1 MKEQIKLKN
10 LSEQQIAELLPEG
23 LILLGYRGSIAHN
36 MYVPQSR
43 PNSIDD
49 KDIMG
54 VYVAP
59 IEHYLGFGREEV
71 RERFINEWDS
81 VSYEILKFVGLLL
94 NCNPNVL
101 SMLWVPERHI
111 IYLHELG
118 RYLRENKD
126 IFVTKQAYHSFNG

>member
-10 LSEQQIAELLPEG
+10 LNQQQVGDLLPDG

-36 MYVPQSR
+36 MYILQND

-59 IEHYLGFGREEV
+59 VEHYLGFGRREV
-71 RERFINEWDS
+71 KERFIAEWDA
-81 VSYEILKFVGLLL
+81 VSYEIRKFVGLLL
-94 NCNPNVL
+94 KCNPNV
-101 SMLWVPERHI
+101 
-111 IYLHELG
+111 
-118 RYLRENKD
+118 
-126 IFVTKQAYHSFNG
+126 